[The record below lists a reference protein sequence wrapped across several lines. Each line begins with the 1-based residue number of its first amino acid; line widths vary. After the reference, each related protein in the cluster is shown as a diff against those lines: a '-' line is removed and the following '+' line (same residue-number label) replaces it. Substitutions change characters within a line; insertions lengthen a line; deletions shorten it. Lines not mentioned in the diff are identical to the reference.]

1 MSNSKRVIY
10 LIKKN
15 SSIMKQKIFII
26 AITALGLLSSGCD
39 KRFVDINI
47 DPEHL
52 TSENMNYIYLFTA
65 AQLITS
71 GNSDA
76 NAYEDWRNNL
86 IYASCMVQHLSST
99 TGYWA
104 GDKYTFN
111 AGYNSAYWDETY
123 NNPVKN
129 IMEVLAHTK
138 DVAGQSNFYNIA
150 RIFRVFMFQRI
161 TDMYGDCPYSEAGL
175 GYLTGVTSPKYDK
188 QQDIYTD
195 MLNELSDAAG
205 KLDVSAP
212 NTLGGADGLYSG
224 DPNKWKKFAYSEM
237 LRLAMRM
244 VKVDAASAQQWAT
257 TAIAGGLMASNDD
270 NAMYSHNGF
279 TQGQPTVD
287 GNALVLNGVDP
298 NASRLSKTFVD
309 YLNST
314 GDPRLSYFGTVS
326 SDPNNTDPSDPV
338 SLGDNTAGIQ
348 LGQPNGFDMGG
359 AATDITNAPG
369 YPGDPNA
376 YSIVN
381 RTTFARYDAPTL
393 FLTYAETAL
402 LEAEVAQRGWSSADP
417 ATLYAAGVT
426 AAMQQFAQISS
437 LEGSTPA
444 PMAPISDGAIATY
457 LAANP
462 YNASDA
468 LNQINTQYWVA
479 TFLDEYEAFANWR
492 RSGFPA
498 LVPVVYSGNVTSGT
512 IPRRFTYPTSEAS
525 ANSENYK
532 AAVSGLTNGDK
543 MTSRVWWDVP

>member
-1 MSNSKRVIY
+1 MGN
-10 LIKKN
+10 LFNFKN

-26 AITALGLLSSGCD
+26 AITAASVLFSGCD
-39 KRFVDINI
+39 KRFVDINT

-52 TSENMNYIYLFTA
+52 TSANMNYIYLFTA

-111 AGYNSAYWDETY
+111 AGYNSAYWDENY

-175 GYLTGVTSPKYDK
+175 GYLTGVTSPKYDAQK
-188 QQDIYTD
+188 DIYAD
-195 MLNELSDAAG
+195 MLNELNDAAG
-205 KLDVSAP
+205 KLDASAP
-212 NTLGGADGLYSG
+212 NTLGGSDGLYGG

-257 TAIAGGLMASNDD
+257 TAIAGGVMSSNDD
-270 NAMYSHNGF
+270 NALYSHNGF
-279 TQGQPTVD
+279 TQGSPTVD
-287 GNALVLNGVDP
+287 GSALVLNGVDP

-314 GDPRLSYFGTVS
+314 ADPRLSYFATVS
-326 SDPNNTDPSDPV
+326 SNPNNTDPSDPV
-338 SLGDNTAGIQ
+338 SLGDNSPGVQ
-348 LGQPNGFDMGG
+348 LGQPNGFDNGG
-359 AATDITNAPG
+359 AATDITTAPG
-369 YPGDPNA
+369 YPGDQNA

-381 RTTFARYDAPTL
+381 RNTFARYDAPTL

-402 LEAEVAQRGWSSADP
+402 LEAEVAERGWSAADP

-437 LEGSTPA
+437 MEGSTPA
-444 PMAPISDGAIATY
+444 PMGPISDAAIATY

-462 YNASDA
+462 YNPADA

-498 LVPVVYSGNVTSGT
+498 LTPVVYPGNVTSGT

-532 AAVSGLTNGDK
+532 AAVTGLANGDK